1 MNARTHAR
9 QIDDLLA
16 TKQLR
21 SGDVV
26 GRRRAAGRWSLDGI
40 AGRLVEISEGDASAS
55 LTAACGLVCDAQ
67 LRSETVVWI
76 TPADSCFFPPDA
88 SEGGVDLHTLAIVRV
103 PGHGVLKAADKLARS
118 GAFGL
123 IVIDLNLEGS
133 FVSTAVQSRLLG
145 FAREYH
151 IGIVFLTKK
160 RSGQASLGSL
170 ISLRG
175 EASRTRIGPERYRVQ
190 VRILKD
196 KQRAPGWSHG
206 ETCRGPAG
214 LR

>member
-1 MNARTHAR
+1 MVRGQAHK
-9 QIDDLLA
+9 IDDLLA
-16 TKQLR
+16 AKQLR
-21 SGDVV
+21 YGITLSGQ
-26 GRRRAAGRWSLDGI
+26 RTAGRWSLDGI
-40 AGRLVEISEGDASAS
+40 AGRLVEISEGDAAAS
-55 LTAACGLVCDAQ
+55 LTVALGLVCDAQ
-67 LRSETVVWI
+67 QRSETVVWV
-76 TPADSCFFPPDA
+76 TSVESCFFPPDA
-88 SEGGVDLHTLAIVRV
+88 REGGVDLRSLAIVRV
-103 PGHGVLKAADKLARS
+103 PCEGLLRAADKLARS

-123 IVIDLNLEGS
+123 IVIDLNREGA

-145 FAREYH
+145 FAREH
-151 IGIVFLTKK
+151 HSGIVFLTRK

-175 EASRTRIGPERYRVQ
+175 EASRTRIGPDRYRVQ
-190 VRILKD
+190 VHILKD

>member
-1 MNARTHAR
+1 
-9 QIDDLLA
+9 
-16 TKQLR
+16 
-21 SGDVV
+21 
-26 GRRRAAGRWSLDGI
+26 
-40 AGRLVEISEGDASAS
+40 VEISEGDASAS
-55 LTAACGLVCDAQ
+55 LTAAFGLVLDAQ

-76 TPADSCFFPPDA
+76 TPVESCFFPPDA
-88 SEGGVDLHTLAIVRV
+88 REGGVDLHTLAIVRV
-103 PGHGVLKAADKLARS
+103 PAHGVLKAADKLARS

-133 FVSTAVQSRLLG
+133 FVSTAAQSRLLG
-145 FAREYH
+145 FAREYR
-151 IGIVFLTKK
+151 IGIVFLTQK

-175 EASRTRIGPERYRVQ
+175 EASRTRIGPDQYRVQ

-196 KQRAPGWSHG
+196 KQRAPDWSHR

>member
-1 MNARTHAR
+1 MARAHAH
-9 QIDDLLA
+9 QIADLLA

-21 SGDVV
+21 YGSAVS
-26 GRRRAAGRWSLDGI
+26 REREAERWSLNEI
-40 AGRLVEISEGDASAS
+40 AGRLVEISEGDASSS
-55 LTAACGLVCDAQ
+55 LTAAFGLVRDAQ
-67 LRSETVVWI
+67 QCSETAVWI
-76 TPADSCFFPPDA
+76 TPVESCFFPPDA
-88 SEGGVDLHTLAIVRV
+88 REGGVDLRSLVIVRV
-103 PGHGVLKAADKLARS
+103 PCEGLFKAADKLARS

-123 IVIDLNLEGS
+123 IVIDLNWEGA

-145 FAREYH
+145 FAREHH
-151 IGIVFLTKK
+151 IGMVFLTRK

-175 EASRTRIGPERYRVQ
+175 EANRKRIGPDSYRVQ